1 MRLHS
6 LLKKAARKVLYAP
19 RATVKIELAQIDG
32 HFLHRGKN
40 YVVTGGSRGI
50 GLAIAKKLLSEG
62 AEVLI
67 TGRTEDTL
75 KSVCIQLGPKVR
87 YAVSDLSKISNYKNE
102 IASYVNLMSGHIDG
116 IVLNAGVSY
125 HEGNFLNVTPDGFDQ
140 QIAINLKS
148 NYFLA
153 QSFIKFKL
161 ERKETA
167 DLLFISSE
175 TGGKNN
181 DLPYGLTK
189 VAENSLV
196 GGLARRV
203 YQKGIR
209 VNAIAPGVTYTDMK
223 KGKHGDLEDDYSNSS
238 TSGRFIIPEEIA
250 EIACFILSQASKC
263 INGEVLY
270 CDAGSHLKINGIEN
284 DYSF

>member
-1 MRLHS
+1 MRLQS
-6 LLKKAARKVLYAP
+6 LFKKVARKILYAP

-32 HFLHRGKN
+32 HFLHSGKK

-67 TGRTEDTL
+67 TGRTEETL
-75 KSVCIQLGPKVR
+75 KSVCKQLGSNVR
-87 YAVSDLSKISNYKNE
+87 YIVSDLSNISDYDNE
-102 IASYVNLMSGHIDG
+102 MASYVNLMSGRIDG
-116 IVLNAGVSY
+116 IVFNAGVSY

-140 QIAINLKS
+140 QFAINLKS

-153 QSFIKFKL
+153 QSYIKHKL
-161 ERKETA
+161 ELKETGN
-167 DLLFISSE
+167 LLFISSE

-189 VAENSLV
+189 VAENSFV

-223 KGKHGDLEDDYSNSS
+223 KGKHGDTVEDFSNNSS
-238 TSGRFIIPEEIA
+238 AGRFIVPEEIA
-250 EIACFILSQASKC
+250 EIASFILSQAAIC
-263 INGEVLY
+263 ISGEVLY
-270 CDAGSHLKINGIEN
+270 CDAGSHLKINGIES